1 MRTVRNLDDL
11 TKKKISDAMKLKH
24 QQKGEEE
31 KKQTAEKQSEAMKN
45 YWKNIPKIDEDSP
58 KTGENN

>member
-11 TKKKISDAMKLKH
+11 TKQKISNTMKLKH

-45 YWKNIPKIDEDSP
+45 YWKTIPKIDEDNP
-58 KTGENN
+58 KMGENN